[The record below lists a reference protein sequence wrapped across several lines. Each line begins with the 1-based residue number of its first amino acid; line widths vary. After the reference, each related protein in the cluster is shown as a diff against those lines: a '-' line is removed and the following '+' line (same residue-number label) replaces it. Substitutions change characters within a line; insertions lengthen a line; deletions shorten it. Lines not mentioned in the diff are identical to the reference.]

1 MQGGGGGGGDRGGGA
16 DDRRRAQRGG
26 GSCRGSQRVIWQGEA
41 KSSGGLARR
50 EEEPMAMVHPSLP
63 LSLPPRYVADNG
75 GGGGHRRRRMPLP
88 FLSDLDRRG
97 ADSGGAPILSLPSC

>member
-1 MQGGGGGGGDRGGGA
+1 M
-16 DDRRRAQRGG
+16 
-26 GSCRGSQRVIWQGEA
+26 IWQGEA